1 MESADK
7 LARKELRQFLAQRS
21 VELARESVRV
31 QMRPEDD
38 TLLIKE
44 NIGDLRRTTV

>member
-1 MESADK
+1 VGK

-21 VELARESVRV
+21 IELARDSVRS
-31 QMRPEDD
+31 QMRAEDD
-38 TLLIKE
+38 TALIKE